1 MLQAIEERVRNV
13 TEFPYWHPASLH
25 WLSSTYLLSATHSD
39 GRRVRF
45 DHVARIENFAADFA
59 SVMADLG
66 VAADNNVRPPECGM
80 ACSTC
85 RGQNVS
91 NGSSLFLSLCA
102 HFSLRTRCTRLNSS
116 RAASA
121 RGR

>member
-13 TEFPYWHPASLH
+13 TAFPYWHPASLH
-25 WLSSTYLLSATHSD
+25 WLSSTYLLSATHGD

-45 DHVARIENFAADFA
+45 DHVARVENFAANFA
-59 SVMADLG
+59 TVMADLG
-66 VAADNNVRPPECGM
+66 VAADNNVRPPGCGM

-91 NGSSLFLSLCA
+91 NRSSLILSLCA
-102 HFSLRTRCTRLNSS
+102 HFSLRTRPTRLYSS